1 MGNSWGKAQVD
12 PCFGDFGGKVDE
24 AGCLCFSAKI
34 VSSQHCSLESAQ
46 AMASTFVSANRAKG
60 SLGEAI
66 IYKVFYPSVEGAVAR
81 RLLQLF
87 YFALAAPGFIAW
99 WGLIRYA
106 KMAYFFVS
114 GNTFELDYKS
124 ILAPLSLK
132 GVDLSIF
139 SADFNSFF
147 RCFPK

>member
-12 PCFGDFGGKVDE
+12 PCFGDFGGKADE
-24 AGCLCFSAKI
+24 AGCFCFSAKI

-87 YFALAAPGFIAW
+87 TLHWQHLGSLRGGACSAMQKWL
-99 WGLIRYA
+99 
-106 KMAYFFVS
+106 
-114 GNTFELDYKS
+114 TF
-124 ILAPLSLK
+124 LS
-132 GVDLSIF
+132 VATLS
-139 SADFNSFF
+139 SWTTRASSLP
-147 RCFPK
+147 FP